1 MNDNIKLYQGDCLDV
16 MGVNIP
22 DKSVDMILCD
32 LPYGTTQCSW
42 DTIIPFEPLWEQYKR
57 VIKDNGAIVLFGS
70 EPFTSKLVCSQIDLF
85 RYDLVWD
92 KQKGTDFLNANRKPL
107 DCHENILVFYK
118 NLPTYNP
125 QYKRGLPYK
134 CSISKPKRQGVY
146 NEVVRTDIDNQDGH
160 RFPTTVLSFAKEG
173 NALHSVQKPVALL
186 EWLIRTYTNEG
197 EVVLDNCMG
206 SGSTGVACIGTNR
219 KFIGIEK
226 DEKIFDIAKKR
237 IEEQT
242 FFLS

>member
-1 MNDNIKLYQGDCLDV
+1 
-16 MGVNIP
+16 
-22 DKSVDMILCD
+22 MILCD
-32 LPYGTTQCSW
+32 LPFGTTHCSW
-42 DTIIPFEPLWEQYKR
+42 DTIIPFEPLWNCYKR
-57 VIKDNGAIVLFGS
+57 IIKDNGAIVLFGS

-92 KQKGTDFLNANRKPL
+92 KQRASDFLNVHIKPL

-118 NLPTYNP
+118 KLPTYNA
-125 QYKRGLPYK
+125 QYWYSTPYIRQNRGKLTPT
-134 CSISKPKRQGVY
+134 VY
-146 NEVVRTDIDNQDGH
+146 RAESCRSSNNPDGH
-160 RFPTTVLSFAKEG
+160 RYPLSILSFAKDSTRV
-173 NALHSVQKPVALL
+173 HPTQKPVALL
-186 EWLIRTYTNEG
+186 EWLIRTYTNEN
-197 EVVLDNCMG
+197 ETVLDNCMG

-226 DEKIFDIAKKR
+226 DKNYFDIAKNR

>member
-1 MNDNIKLYQGDCLDV
+1 MSDNIKLYQGDCLDI
-16 MGVNIP
+16 MGGNIP

-42 DTIIPFEPLWEQYKR
+42 DTIIPFEPLWDCYKR
-57 VIKDNGAIVLFGS
+57 IIKDNGAIVLFGS

-92 KQKGTDFLNANRKPL
+92 KQNGSDFLNANRKPL

-118 NLPTYNP
+118 KSPTYNP
-125 QYKRGLPYK
+125 QYTFALPYK
-134 CSISKPKRQGVY
+134 CNAHTTRTRVY
-146 NEVVRTDIDNQDGH
+146 ASVYVEATDNQDG
-160 RFPTTVLSFAKEG
+160 RRYPLSVLSFAGDKSR
-173 NALHSVQKPVALL
+173 LHSTQKPVALL
-186 EWLIRTYTNEG
+186 EYLIKTYTNEG

-226 DEKIFDIAKKR
+226 DEKYFDIAKKR

>member
-1 MNDNIKLYQGDCLDV
+1 MNDNIKLYQGDCLDI

-42 DTIIPFEPLWEQYKR
+42 DNIIPFEPLWEQYKR

-85 RYDLVWD
+85 RYDLVWN
-92 KQKGTDFLNANRKPL
+92 KQRGSDFLNANRKPL

-118 NLPTYNP
+118 KSPTYNK
-125 QYKRGLPYK
+125 QCWYSTPYK
-134 CSISKPKRQGVY
+134 KINGDRKYSTVYHKVHEVDSESLDGKRNPLSI
-146 NEVVRTDIDNQDGH
+146 
-160 RFPTTVLSFAKEG
+160 LSFARDESM
-173 NALHSVQKPVALL
+173 LHHTQKPVALL
-186 EWLIRTYTNEG
+186 DWLIRTYTNEN
-197 EVVLDNCMG
+197 ETVLDNCMG

-226 DEKIFDIAKKR
+226 DEKYFDVSKKR

>member
-16 MGVNIP
+16 MGGNIP

-92 KQKGTDFLNANRKPL
+92 KQRGSDFLNANRKPL

-118 NLPTYNP
+118 KSPTYNP
-125 QYKRGLPYK
+125 QYTFALPYK
-134 CSISKPKRQGVY
+134 CRIGKPKRRGVY
-146 NEVVRTDIDNQDGH
+146 NEVARLDIDNQDGH
-160 RFPTTVLSFAKEG
+160 RYPTTVLSFAKEG
-173 NALHSVQKPVALL
+173 TALHSTQKPVALL
-186 EWLIRTYTNEG
+186 EWLIRTYTSEG
-197 EVVLDNCMG
+197 ETVLDNCMG